1 MSKIDISVVI
11 PAYNEENFIGK
22 CLKSVKNQK
31 TNLNY
36 EIIVVDNNSKDKTRE
51 IAKKHKVIVLKEKT
65 QGVGAAR
72 RTGTEHAKG
81 EIVVHI
87 DADTVLYPDHLERVY
102 EHFQKDKNLVCLG
115 GIFLFYDAPLWKNI
129 LRKIMYKPLLF
140 FAKTM
145 SKGALGPSGNNMAF
159 RNNSYKK
166 TKGFN
171 KNLKFGEDIEICREL
186 KKLGKIKTNSKL
198 KIQVSSRRYQLDKK
212 FLTYTKNFIFSCLG
226 KKPYKNTLPELKQQ
240 KKG

>member
-11 PAYNEENFIGK
+11 PAYNEEGFIGK
-22 CLKSVKNQK
+22 CLKSVKIQK

-51 IAKKHKVIVLKEKT
+51 IAKKHKAIVLNEKK

-72 RTGTEHAKG
+72 RTGTEHANG

-87 DADTVLYPDHLERVY
+87 DADTILYPDHLERVY
-102 EHFQKDKNLVCLG
+102 GHFKKDDTLVCLG
-115 GIFLFYDAPLWKNI
+115 GQFLFYDAPLWKNI
-129 LRKIMYKPLLF
+129 LRKFLYKPLLF
-140 FAKTM
+140 FAKTA

-159 RNNSYKK
+159 RNNAYKK

-171 KNLKFGEDIEICREL
+171 KNLKFGEDNEICREF
-186 KKLGKIKTNSKL
+186 KKLGKIKTDSKL
-198 KIQVSSRRYQLDKK
+198 RVQISSRRYQLDKK
-212 FLTYTKNFIFSCLG
+212 FFIYTINFISSCLRN
-226 KKPYKNTLPELKQQ
+226 KPYKNALPEYRRKA
-240 KKG
+240 